1 MRAWLAAAIA
11 APCLLGALPATAG
24 ATDYCVFPNVGCG
37 GTNTTTLEKALD
49 YADNANDP
57 DRIFLGAF
65 TYVAPTT
72 GGFDYSQSGGPVE
85 IVGKGAGQ
93 TVLTAP
99 SGASSVLRLFG
110 GAGSSAHDL
119 RISIPA
125 NVANGFAGLSTDDTA
140 RRIDVIEAKQQLYD
154 RQGVHLENGG
164 VLEDSNITLG
174 PLPTPSATGVWTDA
188 GGGTVRRSSISA
200 LYGVVAR
207 YGGTIERTR
216 FVTSGAG
223 VVGGNNV
230 TTVRSS
236 SIFVAGQPAV
246 GLYANPLPGSSGTVN
261 ADGVTIIGAGRLST
275 RAVTANTFAAP
286 AENAT
291 VNITNSIIRDGRL
304 EAATP
309 ASGTG
314 HASIAISYSDHEPD
328 SDESNG
334 PYASIA
340 RAHMTNVGDA
350 KFADPTLG
358 DFHLLPGSPLIDA
371 GNPAT
376 GQGLDLDGNPL
387 VRDGNGDGTPRRD
400 MGALEFQSGA
410 TLGDAPPPAGGAG
423 GAGGGTPVDTQAP
436 LIESFRTTR
445 SLFALAR
452 AATPVAARVP
462 RGTRFVYALS
472 EPAAIALKL
481 QRALPGRR
489 SGGRCVRPSSRLRK
503 AKRCVR
509 HATVGTL
516 RRNGAKGLN
525 RIRFTGRIGKHAL
538 RPGGYRAVIS
548 ATDAASNRSAPRR
561 AVFRV
566 AVS

>member
-1 MRAWLAAAIA
+1 MKALLAAAIA

-37 GTNTTTLEKALD
+37 GTNTMTLEKALD
-49 YADNANDP
+49 YADNANDA

-72 GGFDYSQSGGPVE
+72 AGFDYSQSGGSVE

-119 RISIPA
+119 RISIPS

-154 RQGVHLENGG
+154 HQGVYLENGG
-164 VLEDSNITLG
+164 VLEDSNITVDD
-174 PLPTPSATGVWTDA
+174 LPTPSATGVWTDA

-200 LYGVVAR
+200 RYGVTAR

-236 SIFVAGQPAV
+236 SIYVAGQPAA
-246 GLYANPLPGSSGTVN
+246 GLYANPLPGSSGTLN

-275 RAVTANTFAAP
+275 RAVAANTFAAP

-314 HASIAISYSDHEPD
+314 HASIAISYSDHDP
-328 SDESNG
+328 SADEIN
-334 PYASIA
+334 ASGSIT

-350 KFADPTLG
+350 KFADPVLG

-376 GQGLDLDGNPL
+376 GQGLDLGGNPL

-400 MGALEFQSGA
+400 MGAFEFQSGA
-410 TLGDAPPPAGGAG
+410 ALGDAPPRGGEAGGSA
-423 GAGGGTPVDTQAP
+423 ADTQAP
-436 LIESFRTTR
+436 LIASFRATPTR
-445 SLFALAR
+445 FALAR
-452 AATPVAARVP
+452 VATPAAARVP
-462 RGTRFVYALS
+462 RGTRFRYALS
-472 EPAAIALKL
+472 EQAQVTVKL

-489 SGGRCVRPSSRLRK
+489 AGGRCVRPTPRLRK
-503 AKRCVR
+503 ARRCTRYVS
-509 HATVGTL
+509 VGTL
-516 RRNGAKGLN
+516 RRSGAKGAN
-525 RIRFTGRIGKHAL
+525 IIRFTGRIGKRAL
-538 RPGGYRAVIS
+538 RPGAYRAVIS
-548 ATDAASNRSAPRR
+548 ATDTAANRSAPHR
-561 AVFRV
+561 ARLRIVGR
-566 AVS
+566 